1 MSDIFSMEDAIHL
14 VLLLENFV
22 PIVAP
27 TASPLGLDVGVVI
40 VSARG
45 DFACMLLI
53 GDVVDL
59 MLAIMLLLLTP
70 SPRLAACMRSIIW
83 LLLCFHIG

>member
-1 MSDIFSMEDAIHL
+1 VSDIFSMEDAIHL

-53 GDVVDL
+53 GDVVHL
-59 MLAIMLLLLTP
+59 LLQMILVLAILWSVSLQSLFGHTL
-70 SPRLAACMRSIIW
+70 RL
-83 LLLCFHIG
+83 